1 MKINQN
7 LHACNLQSKWLW
19 GGLNSRSQPYE
30 SCALPL
36 SYIAITQT
44 HLSFFKLVGNVYS
57 PKLTKNMMPANQI
70 ENELHKYKKIERAI
84 FFADIVLSL
93 IIIFFARTIIKTKF
107 GQASLWFAITL
118 LGIIIILK
126 TFKMLGPKS

>member
-1 MKINQN
+1 M
-7 LHACNLQSKWLW
+7 QSKWLW

-57 PKLTKNMMPANQI
+57 HKLTKNIMLT
-70 ENELHKYKKIERAI
+70 ENVEKELHKYKRVERAI
-84 FFADIVLSL
+84 FFADILLS
-93 IIIFFARTIIKTKF
+93 IIIIVFAQKIIKTKF

-126 TFKMLGPKS
+126 TFKMLGPKN